1 MAHVKGTGTT
11 SLGRDS
17 HGQRLGV
24 KLYAGQ
30 KAHAGNII
38 IRQRGTKFRAGA
50 NVRRG
55 LDDTLYAE
63 KTGVVAFAKRKIR
76 KFNGK
81 LVVAQYV
88 SVKTA

>member
-1 MAHVKGTGTT
+1 MAHVKGAGTT

-24 KLYAGQ
+24 KLFAGQ
-30 KAHAGNII
+30 KAQAGNII
-38 IRQRGTKFRAGA
+38 IRQRGTKFRAGT

-63 KTGVVAFAKRKIR
+63 KTGVIAFSRRKIR
-76 KFNGK
+76 RYNGK
-81 LVVAQYV
+81 LVSAQFV